1 MRTAHAHKPRRRLG
15 ETLVDLGHITEEQL
29 DEALSAQR
37 SNGFRLGTNLL
48 IRGYLEEEDLA
59 RFLSDQMGVPAV
71 DRIEAVSNEVRAFVP
86 SEVAQLR
93 VVFPL
98 GVSGEELVLAMADPS
113 DRDAIREVENCS
125 HCKVRVVVAPE
136 LVVTNAI
143 WKQYAITPE
152 PEYLDM
158 CTEDLNVG
166 LPEPTTWQV
175 DETA

>member
-1 MRTAHAHKPRRRLG
+1 MRTAHATKQRRRLG
-15 ETLVDLGHITEEQL
+15 ETLVNLGHITEEQL

-37 SNGFRLGTNLL
+37 TNGYRLGTNLL
-48 IRGYLEEEDLA
+48 IKGYLEEEDLA
-59 RFLSDQMGVPAV
+59 RFLSEQMGLPAV

-98 GVSGEELVLAMADPS
+98 GVHDNELVLAMADPS
-113 DRDAIREVENCS
+113 DHDAIREVENCS
-125 HCKVRVVVAPE
+125 NCKVKVVVAPE

-143 WKQYAITPE
+143 WKQYEVTPD
-152 PEYLDM
+152 PDYMDM

-166 LPEPTTWQV
+166 LPEPTTWQM
-175 DETA
+175 DEAV